1 MHKPLVAMSLAFIAS
16 GAGCASEGQDAGDNP
31 FTADV
36 SDSGKED
43 SAYMNPDGIEVE
55 VDLEGDVEGPSYQIK
70 NAPVEIGQFALTY
83 FRKTETM
90 FIESLAEDG
99 SAPDRAEWLVNGTWY
114 TADQVPAGATLKHW
128 RLRGLNTVLLFDP
141 LTRRVRRIG
150 GR

>member
-1 MHKPLVAMSLAFIAS
+1 MRKPFVALSFVLVAS
-16 GAGCASEGQDAGDNP
+16 GAGCAGEAGPDAADNP
-31 FTADV
+31 FLGDL

-55 VDLEGDVEGPSYQIK
+55 VDLEGDVEGSSYQIK

-99 SAPDRAEWLVNGTWY
+99 
-114 TADQVPAGATLKHW
+114 
-128 RLRGLNTVLLFDP
+128 
-141 LTRRVRRIG
+141 
-150 GR
+150 